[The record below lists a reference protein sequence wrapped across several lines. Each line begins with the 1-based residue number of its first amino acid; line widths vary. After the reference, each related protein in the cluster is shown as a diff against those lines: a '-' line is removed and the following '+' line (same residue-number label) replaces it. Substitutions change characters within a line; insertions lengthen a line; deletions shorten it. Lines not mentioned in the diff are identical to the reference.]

1 MTTTDSLPDSA
12 WGRLSQ
18 PIHTGAATTDAPWR
32 DNAFL
37 AFWDAGQDLF
47 GVAHVSTSPNAE
59 GRRARFSVVLA
70 GHVMELMEPL
80 EPGSFSS
87 AHISFDVV
95 HNTVTVDAP
104 DLQAHLAMT
113 PRFVCADYSPTGL
126 IPDLVADEP
135 LRHYQQGADITGQL
149 ALGSNRVTVTGQG
162 WRDRSWGPRDES
174 AAWAEYVA
182 VVACL
187 PDFDLTVMKF
197 RAMDDKRT
205 IHGFLMYPDRTVTV
219 NGMDLCRD
227 GSGLVSGAVLTTVDG
242 VTLTMQMHSAR
253 GGLWVPMG
261 AGGPPPTFSAYDD
274 AADIEVDGRAGAGF
288 SEQGILRL
296 L

>member
-1 MTTTDSLPDSA
+1 VTVSE
-12 WGRLSQ
+12 WGKLSQ
-18 PIHTGAATTDAPWR
+18 PIHGIAPITDAPWR

-59 GRRARFSVVLA
+59 GRRARFSVVLG
-70 GHVMELMEPL
+70 GHAIELIEPL
-80 EPGSFSS
+80 DRGSFQSE
-87 AHISFDVV
+87 HIHFDVAN
-95 HNTVTVDAP
+95 NTVTVDAP
-104 DLQAHLAMT
+104 QLTADLAMT

-126 IPDLVADEP
+126 IPDLVADVP
-135 LRHYQQGADITGQL
+135 LRHFQQGADIFGRI
-149 ALGSNRVTVTGQG
+149 ALGDERVTVNGQG
-162 WRDRSWGPRDES
+162 WRDGSWGPRDES

-205 IHGFLMYPDRTVTV
+205 THGFLMYPDRTVTV
-219 NGMDLCRD
+219 TAMDLRRD
-227 GSGLVSGAVLTTVDG
+227 GSGLVSGAVLTTSDDQV
-242 VTLTMQMHSAR
+242 LTMTMRTAR

-274 AADIEVDGRAGAGF
+274 AADVEVDGQAGAGF

>member
-1 MTTTDSLPDSA
+1 LTTETIPDSA
-12 WGRLSQ
+12 WGQLSQ
-18 PIHTGAATTDAPWR
+18 PIHSGAPTTDAPWR

-37 AFWDAGQDLF
+37 AFWDPGQDLF

-70 GHVMELMEPL
+70 GQAMELIEPL
-80 EPGSFSS
+80 ERGSFSS
-87 AHISFDVV
+87 EHIGFDVAN
-95 HNTVTVDAP
+95 NTVTVDAP
-104 DLQAHLAMT
+104 GLKADLAMT

-126 IPDLVADEP
+126 IPDLVADVP
-135 LRHYQQGADITGQL
+135 LRHFQQGADISGQL
-149 ALGSNRVTVTGQG
+149 TLGSERVTVTGQG

-205 IHGFLMYPDRTVTV
+205 THGFLMYPDHTVTV
-219 NGMDLCRD
+219 TGMDLRRD
-227 GSGLVSGAVLTTVDG
+227 GSGLVNGAVLTTADEQ
-242 VTLTMQMHSAR
+242 TLTMHMQSAR

-274 AADIEVDGRAGAGF
+274 AADIELDGQTGAGF